1 MAHYLK
7 ERYQKEI
14 VPALKKSLGVDNVME
29 VTRLQKVVLNI
40 GIGQAQGEAKV
51 LDAAVEDLATIT
63 GQKPVV
69 TKARK
74 SIANFKLR
82 EGVSIGV
89 KVTLRGERMWAFFDR
104 LVNLALPRVRDFRG
118 VSPNAF
124 DGRGNYTMGF
134 NEQLVFPEIRYD
146 SIDQVRG
153 MEVTIVTSARTDDE
167 GRALLQMLG
176 MPFRR
181 EGEDGQKIDHF
192 PGEPAQISNAGTQ

>member
-14 VPALKKSLGVDNVME
+14 VPALQKSLGLDNVME
-29 VTRLQKVVLNI
+29 VPRLKKITLNI
-40 GIGQAQGEAKV
+40 GIGKAMTEPKA
-51 LDAAVEDLATIT
+51 LDGAVQDLTVIS

-82 EGVSIGV
+82 EGVAIGV
-89 KVTLRGERMWAFFDR
+89 KVTLRGDRMWAFFDR

-118 VSPNAF
+118 ISPNSF
-124 DGRGNYTMGF
+124 DGRGNYTLGL
-134 NEQLVFPEIRYD
+134 NEQLVFPEIQYD
-146 SIDQVRG
+146 SIESVRG
-153 MEVTIVTSARTDDE
+153 LEISIGTTAKNDE
-167 GRALLQMLG
+167 QGRALLQALG

-181 EGEDGQKIDHF
+181 EG
-192 PGEPAQISNAGTQ
+192 